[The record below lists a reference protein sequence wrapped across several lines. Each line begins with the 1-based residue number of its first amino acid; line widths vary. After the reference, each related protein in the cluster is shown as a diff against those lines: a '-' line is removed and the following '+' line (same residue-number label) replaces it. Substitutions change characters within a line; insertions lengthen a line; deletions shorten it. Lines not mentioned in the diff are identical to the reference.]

1 MEAKSG
7 TKPFRILSL
16 DGGGTFALIQA
27 RALDNLFPGENGHQV
42 LSHFDLVSACSGGSI
57 VAAALI
63 EGYSPREIFALF
75 DNPANRHALFGR
87 LPWYRS
93 LLQLLTGV
101 FSPTSAVGHRFST
114 DGKLAFLH
122 RILPQMGTTSLH
134 NLHGVLNDSIAALR
148 KQREEPG
155 RPTSFLFVTYD
166 FDRDRARMMRSDV
179 TSPAASFPHR
189 QQRATL
195 AQAAHASSTAP
206 INWFDKPAEFDGSRF
221 WDGAMTGYNN
231 PVLAGVV
238 EAIAMGVPRHDIG
251 VLSLGTSTVFLPEC
265 GSEGIPD
272 ALCRPR
278 ASTGFLPELVKVGK
292 TIIADPPDAHTFIAH
307 LMLDGGLPADVSCC
321 PYTDTAIVRMNPV
334 IQPIIDRTTGLWSAP
349 AGWSV
354 DDFRRIADMDI
365 SARRQED
372 VDLIKRLCDGW
383 LRDDWHNQPV
393 RGCGIWAEP
402 SSDSPGLPNTDRL
415 CEVGHRWY
423 SDAKSA
429 WTALSA

>member
-1 MEAKSG
+1 MDAKPG
-7 TKPFRILSL
+7 RKPFRILSL

-27 RALDNLFPGENGHQV
+27 KVLDDLFPGEDGHQV
-42 LSHFDLVSACSGGSI
+42 LSHFDLVSACSGGAI

-63 EGYSPREIFALF
+63 EGYAPREIFDLF
-75 DNPANRHALFGR
+75 DNPVNRHALFGR

-101 FSPTSAVGHRFST
+101 FSPTSQVGHRFST
-114 DGKLAFLH
+114 DGKLAFLQ
-122 RILPQMGTTSLH
+122 RILPQMGSTSLH
-134 NLHGVLNDSIAALR
+134 DLNGILNESIASLR
-148 KQREEPG
+148 RQRAEPG
-155 RPTSFLFVTYD
+155 RPMSFLFVTYD
-166 FDRDRARMMRSDV
+166 FDRDRARMMRSDI

-195 AQAAHASSTAP
+195 AEAAHASSTAP

-238 EAIAMGVPRHDIG
+238 EAIALGVPRSDIG
-251 VLSLGTSTVFLPEC
+251 VLSLGTSTVFLPEN
-265 GSEGIPD
+265 GTEGIPN
-272 ALCRPR
+272 ALCRTR
-278 ASTGFLPELVKVGK
+278 ARTGFLPELVKVGK

-307 LMLDGGLPADVSCC
+307 LMLDGGLPLDVSCC

-334 IQPIIDRTTGLWSAP
+334 IQPVIDRTTGEWSAP
-349 AGWSV
+349 AGWSGE
-354 DDFRRIADMDI
+354 DFRRFAEMDI

-383 LRDDWHNQPV
+383 LRDEWHNQPV
-393 RGCGIWAEP
+393 RGCGIWTSP
-402 SSDSPGLPNTDRL
+402 CSDSPPANTERL
-415 CEVGHRWY
+415 CEIGHRWY

-429 WTALSA
+429 WTALSV